1 MIFFKINMLQ
11 RLKEVVEKIQEI
23 MDELREEMVGLASL
37 VC

>member
-1 MIFFKINMLQ
+1 MLQ

-23 MDELREEMVGLASL
+23 MDELREEMVGIASL